1 MSDAQSEDTLD
12 AMLVEAIRSDPM
24 DVVALDGLVHRHG
37 TELLQRCRRLTGNRD
52 AADDLMQETW
62 CRVLAARHRL
72 DPDRGVAGYLL
83 MTAKNLWRDWNRTA
97 RRGHGGSVRREQ
109 SLDASWSVTEQS
121 GGALAD
127 VLPDPQTLDR
137 DELINR
143 GMDLAR
149 GLCCPATA
157 AAGSDYRTV
166 SQRGNRCPHRRPVWS
181 NAADG
186 YELAASGNS
195 RATANGGVE
204 TPARFQVEPAR
215 RIPDEVNSDERER
228 FVQAAA

>member
-12 AMLVEAIRSDPM
+12 AMLVETICSDPM

-37 TELLQRCRRLTGNRD
+37 AELLQRCRRLTGNSD

-62 CRVLAARHRL
+62 CRVLASRHRL
-72 DPDRGVAGYLL
+72 DPDRGVAGYLW

-97 RRGHGGSVRREQ
+97 RRGQGGSVRREQ

-137 DELINR
+137 DEHINS

-149 GLCCPATA
+149 GLAALPPRLREVIIARFHRGETA
-157 AAGSDYRTV
+157 A
-166 SQRGNRCPHRRPVWS
+166 HI
-181 NAADG
+181 
-186 YELAASGNS
+186 
-195 RATANGGVE
+195 
-204 TPARFQVEPAR
+204 AR
-215 RIPDEVNSDERER
+215 RYGRTQQTVTSWLRQGIRELR
-228 FVQAAA
+228 QMVE